1 MTNAQPTPEDELA
14 IDVLIIGGGIQG
26 LLILDRLTAEGRSC
40 ALVTASDVGTGQT
53 LHSHGLLNAGFGM
66 MGPELIRLL
75 QEVVLPDLARRGIE
89 TYGQWGAIV
98 PPTFPEG
105 ELMEPLPGLA
115 LRGGRFQRLAE
126 VNVDKRALLE
136 GLVKGLEDRIVRGA
150 VVGVRRAA
158 TGQVEGIDVAA
169 QAGSPALVFTP
180 SAVVV
185 SSGTGTK
192 AMLRRLGAGE
202 EQLEPIKH
210 RRVHVLCVR
219 GPKEVL
225 PTLNVMSFPDQ
236 LFLAAH
242 ERDSTVT
249 WYATPMEWAAPHI
262 EDVPGDA
269 AAEVDPA
276 FITRGW
282 NTMFELYPPLRSLP
296 DLSFTSYA
304 GYRQDVGDMPG
315 VTKCERIDA
324 APNVIAALPS
334 GLLGAWPVAAGT
346 SALVREIV
354 DQVRPQPLIPG
365 GGQGVRV
372 GLDHEDAAGLAWD
385 QPLVAVSVSPPT
397 GSALPSRAT
406 RTEIGD

>member
-1 MTNAQPTPEDELA
+1 MTDTQPAVKDGTQDGLA
-14 IDVLIIGGGIQG
+14 VDALIIGGGIQG
-26 LLILDRLTAEGRSC
+26 LLILDRLSAEGRSC
-40 ALVTASDVGTGQT
+40 ALVTATDLGTGQT

-66 MGPELIRLL
+66 MGPEFIRLL

-105 ELMEPLPGLA
+105 QLAEPPPGLD

-126 VNVDKRALLE
+126 VNVDKRALVE
-136 GLVKGLEDRIVRGA
+136 GLAERVEDRAVRGTVA
-150 VVGVRRAA
+150 GVRRAS
-158 TGQVEGIDVAA
+158 TGQVEAIEVAV
-169 QAGSPALVFTP
+169 QDGSPALVFTP
-180 SAVVV
+180 AAVVV
-185 SSGTGTK
+185 SAGTGTK

-219 GPKEVL
+219 GPKDVL
-225 PTLNVMSFPDQ
+225 PQLNVVSFPDQ

-242 ERDSTVT
+242 QRDSTVT
-249 WYATPMEWAAPHI
+249 WYATPMEWAAPHV

-269 AAEVDPA
+269 AAEADPA
-276 FITRGW
+276 FIERGW
-282 NTMFELYPPLRSLP
+282 NTLFELYPPVRTLP

-315 VTKCERIDA
+315 VTKCERIEA
-324 APNVIAALPS
+324 APNVIVALPS
-334 GLLGAWPVAAGT
+334 GLLGAWPVAARA
-346 SALVREIV
+346 SALVGEIV
-354 DQVRPQPLIPG
+354 GVASGRGGPRSPIRG

-372 GLDHEDAAGLAWD
+372 GSDHEDAAGLAWKRG
-385 QPLVAVSVSPPT
+385 AVPAGES
-397 GSALPSRAT
+397 
-406 RTEIGD
+406 